1 VLLAVINYIKTP
13 QQYALFENFQ
23 RLTHNDLPTNVLAEQ
38 RKILEPVKLVV
49 TRWNSFCTYFERAVK
64 LQLAVS
70 RYANH
75 YIQRIE
81 TEDAYAQSR
90 NNKLPVAPNWM
101 RSDRIN
107 AFNWQVITEYI
118 DILKLLKAAKKR
130 LEGRGKSG
138 AFRAVAEIIPV
149 FEYLL
154 GVYEDRLQSY
164 DDVIHD
170 EHDESPEDHLAIL
183 RAALLKAHDYYDKLD
198 LSPAYYAATIL
209 HPRYK
214 HYLDAVW
221 ADKPDW
227 LESNNRNFQ
236 ALWATYK
243 SLPKP
248 RVRPTVKPNDID
260 DAIDSSINPSG
271 TTNNEEDVYKSW
283 KRSEPVALKGSP
295 NANNPIKYWV
305 GLQDHYPNLSKLA
318 IDMLSIPGSS
328 CECERLFSELGDLL
342 EPRRRN
348 ISPEL
353 LAAIQCN
360 RRWIRAGFGSS
371 EVPLEDSITYE
382 EIDAKY
388 GVLKWVV
395 G

>member
-1 VLLAVINYIKTP
+1 
-13 QQYALFENFQ
+13 
-23 RLTHNDLPTNVLAEQ
+23 
-38 RKILEPVKLVV
+38 
-49 TRWNSFCTYFERAVK
+49 
-64 LQLAVS
+64 LQLAVN

-75 YIQRIE
+75 HIQRIE
-81 TEDAYAQSR
+81 TEDAYARSR
-90 NNKLPVAPNWM
+90 NNKLPIAPNWI
-101 RSDRIN
+101 RSDGIN
-107 AFNWQVITEYI
+107 AFDWQVITEYI
-118 DILKLLKAAKKR
+118 NVLKPLKAATNR

-138 AFRAVAEIIPV
+138 AFGAVAEIIPV

-170 EHDESPEDHLAIL
+170 EHDESPEDHLAINL
-183 RAALLKAHDYYDKLD
+183 RAALLKAHDYYNKLD

-214 HYLDAVW
+214 YYLDAVW

-260 DAIDSSINPSG
+260 DAIDSFIDPSG
-271 TTNNEEDVYKSW
+271 TTNNKEDEYESW
-283 KRSEPVALKGSP
+283 KRSEPVALRGSP

-305 GLQDHYPNLSKLA
+305 GLQDRYPNLSKLA
-318 IDMLSIPGSS
+318 IDMLSIPGLS

-360 RRWIRAGFGSS
+360 RRWIRAEFGSS
-371 EVPLEDSITYE
+371 EVPMKDSITDE
-382 EIDAKY
+382 DIDAKY
-388 GVLKWVV
+388 GVHKWAVA
-395 G
+395 